1 MTSTSTPAS
10 TPGSL
15 FAERLDVAEERLR
28 RLYMRHESGFPTAEE
43 DEDEGLDEG
52 PDGGPDAPMDLD
64 GSDGSGG
71 GRRRA
76 RSATAWPDTGR
87 LAELGHRGDRLARL
101 VTEFGLSERETDVLL
116 TCLLPELNPVCGSAF
131 RFLTGLPSSRPT
143 VSVALSA
150 HGITVTDALGT
161 GLLRPGSTLL
171 TAGLVAY
178 EDPTAAF
185 PDRLLRVPGR
195 LVDFLAGR
203 AGGPGAGGVP
213 WLRPLPPH
221 APAAH
226 EADPGATAAPH
237 FALDADPGRT
247 RYLRQGIRG
256 EALPAAREALA
267 ALGLVP
273 LLLDPDALATTD
285 LPPARL
291 AEQAALEA
299 RLLGAAVLLPVPPPG
314 TATPE
319 RVDLLRQL
327 ATRLDEA
334 PPLLLLYGAQ
344 PWSAYEWDA
353 PLPVESDLRSA
364 AARAP
369 RDQLGAAASAAVERV
384 HRAGALRAQTP
395 AMPEVRAA
403 ARLRSAAEL
412 GSLARHIE
420 PVVGWQDLVLP
431 DAVRHRLD
439 MLVARVRH
447 REEVF
452 QDWGMRRGGGRGRG
466 TAALFAG
473 ESGTGKTMAAEA
485 LAHELGLDLYV
496 ISLPSIVSKYIGET
510 EKNLERVFSAA
521 ETLEAV
527 VLFDEADSMF
537 AKRGEVK
544 GSNDR
549 HANMQSGYLLQR
561 LEAFNGLAILTTNLR
576 SNIDSAFTRRF
587 DEVVH
592 FESPGPDVRAQLWR
606 GLLGDAAPADLPVD
620 ALAQAYDLAGGSI
633 RACVESAAFEAVA
646 AGRRVTGEDLLA
658 GIQTE
663 YTKLGRLFSRPR

>member
-1 MTSTSTPAS
+1 MTPTSTPVS
-10 TPGSL
+10 TPRPL
-15 FAERLDVAEERLR
+15 FAERLRVAEERLR
-28 RLYMRHESGFPTAEE
+28 QLYMRHESGFPLGE
-43 DEDEGLDEG
+43 DPDELD
-52 PDGGPDAPMDLD
+52 DDLD
-64 GSDGSGG
+64 GEGG
-71 GRRRA
+71 DSGRRRRT
-76 RSATAWPDTGR
+76 RSAVEWPDAER
-87 LAELGHRGDRLARL
+87 LAELGRGGDRLAWL
-101 VTEFGLSERETDVLL
+101 VNEFGLSEQETDVLL
-116 TCLLPELNPVCGSAF
+116 TCLLPELNPACGCAF

-150 HGITVTDALGT
+150 HGITVPEALAA

-171 TAGLVAY
+171 TAGLLAY
-178 EDPTAAF
+178 EDPDAAF
-185 PDRLLRVPGR
+185 PDRLLGVAGR
-195 LVDFLAGR
+195 LVDFLSDR
-203 AGGPGAGGVP
+203 EGGPEAGGVA
-213 WLRPLPPH
+213 WLRLLPPLPLD
-221 APAAH
+221 APAAP
-226 EADPGATAAPH
+226 EANPRAASTLHLDLAAAPT
-237 FALDADPGRT
+237 RT

-256 EALPAAREALA
+256 AALSAARETLA
-267 ALGLVP
+267 VRGRVP
-273 LLLDPDALATTD
+273 LLLDSDALASAAGT
-285 LPPARL
+285 PNQL
-291 AEQAALEA
+291 ADQAVLEA

-319 RVDLLRQL
+319 RVELLRQI
-327 ATRLDEA
+327 AARLDDA

-344 PWSAYEWDA
+344 PWSAHEWEA
-353 PLPVESDLRSA
+353 PLPIESDLRSA

-369 RDQLGAAASAAVERV
+369 REQLGAAASAAVERV
-384 HRAGALRAQTP
+384 HRTCALRADVPT
-395 AMPEVRAA
+395 MPELRAA
-403 ARLRSAAEL
+403 ARLRSATEL

-431 DAVRHRLD
+431 DSIRHRLD
-439 MLVARVRH
+439 ILVTRVRH

-452 QDWGMRRGGGRGRG
+452 QEWGMRLGGGRGRG

-485 LAHELGLDLYV
+485 LAHELGLDLYI

-592 FESPGPDVRAQLWR
+592 FESPDPDVRAQLWR
-606 GLLGDAAPADLPVD
+606 GLLGEATPADLPVD

-646 AGRRVTGEDLLA
+646 AGRRVTGDDLLA

-663 YTKLGRLFSRPR
+663 YTKLGRLFTRPR